1 MEKMDVMQVMFTDD
15 DIDVMTRLRNVFNPA
30 STLNPQKVLPTT
42 RSCRETFNPGHP
54 SLGDHNH
61 AAPAQGA
68 D

>member
-1 MEKMDVMQVMFTDD
+1 
-15 DIDVMTRLRNVFNPA
+15 VMTRLRNVFNPA

-54 SLGDHNH
+54 SLGVENPAAANH
-61 AAPAQGA
+61 GA